1 MKKRIVFLAIAAFIL
16 CGNLLH
22 AQTKGEL
29 IKVSYVTSPLSPS
42 MVSILHKQIPS
53 PEEYQKVA
61 DLISKH
67 KVYHS
72 LYINNKTHESLFIVD
87 SIHAEPGIMTT
98 GHINYVYTNKE
109 GVMTGKEDFMK
120 AVNLFKSN
128 VADMEWELT
137 GQTKEINGFACRNA
151 TAKDHPAVSVWFTDD
166 IATNKGPG
174 YFQGLLGL
182 VFEADELFG
191 STYLTGV
198 EYIGGSLDFEALIKD
213 YRKEPAG
220 KKLSVKEVLALKDN
234 MLKTAKT
241 E

>member
-1 MKKRIVFLAIAAFIL
+1 MKKEIVFLTITAFIL

-29 IKVSYVTSPLSPS
+29 IKVSYITSPLSPG

-53 PEEYQKVA
+53 PEEYQTVA

-72 LYINNKTHESLFIVD
+72 LYINNKTHESFFIVD
-87 SIHAEPGIMTT
+87 SIHAEPGVMVSGNID
-98 GHINYVYTNKE
+98 YVYTNKD

-120 AVNLFKSN
+120 SVSLFKSN
-128 VADMEWELT
+128 ISDMEWELT
-137 GQTKEINGFACRNA
+137 GQTKEINGYVCRNA
-151 TAKDHPAVSVWFTDD
+151 TVKNHPAVSVWFTED

-174 YFQGLLGL
+174 YFQGSLGL
-182 VFEADELFG
+182 VFEADEHFG

-198 EYIGGSLDFEALIKD
+198 EYLNDGFDFEGLVKNHK
-213 YRKEPAG
+213 KEPAG
-220 KKLSVKEVLALKDN
+220 KKLSVKEVLSLKDN
-234 MLKTAKT
+234 MMKTIKT

>member
-1 MKKRIVFLAIAAFIL
+1 MKKRIVFLTIAAFIL

-22 AQTKGEL
+22 TQTKGEL

-42 MVSILHKQIPS
+42 MVSILRKQIPS
-53 PEEYQKVA
+53 PEEYQTVA

-72 LYINNKTHESLFIVD
+72 LYINNKTHESFFIVD
-87 SIHAEPGIMTT
+87 SIHAEPGVMTT
-98 GHINYVYTNKE
+98 GNVGYVYTNKE

-128 VADMEWELT
+128 ISDMEWELT
-137 GQTKEINGFACRNA
+137 SQTKEINGYVCRNA
-151 TAKDHPAVSVWFTDD
+151 TVRNHPDVSVWFTED

-198 EYIGGSLDFEALIKD
+198 EYIGGNFDFEALVKD
-213 YRKEPAG
+213 YKKESIG